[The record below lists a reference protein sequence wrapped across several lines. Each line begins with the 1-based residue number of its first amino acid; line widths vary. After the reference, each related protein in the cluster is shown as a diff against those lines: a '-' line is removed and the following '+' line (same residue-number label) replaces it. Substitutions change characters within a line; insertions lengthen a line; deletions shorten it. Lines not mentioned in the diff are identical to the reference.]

1 MKYVVKYY
9 YYAPMEAL
17 MNWSSLGEADQARI
31 ELTYDGR
38 GFLVERI
45 GLLLT
50 VVSGMAD
57 AGGSV
62 EKFV

>member
-17 MNWSSLGEADQARI
+17 MNWSSLGEADQACI
-31 ELTYDGR
+31 ESIYDGR

-45 GLLLT
+45 GLIT
-50 VVSGMAD
+50 
-57 AGGSV
+57 
-62 EKFV
+62 E